1 MLPTRKSTFDRL
13 ELDND
18 LATDEDHSPVKILRV
33 DQKKQNKE
41 AQFKI
46 RRKSDMLKLLPESI
60 RKKLGPKI
68 ELGFA
73 STKYLANE
81 PEIDYKF

>member
-1 MLPTRKSTFDRL
+1 
-13 ELDND
+13 
-18 LATDEDHSPVKILRV
+18 
-33 DQKKQNKE
+33 
-41 AQFKI
+41 
-46 RRKSDMLKLLPESI
+46 MLKLLPESI

-81 PEIDYKF
+81 PEIDYKFERSVTYDTPSLNTQIDQVLNTEN